1 VTESLLIEFSPD
13 SWLEQ
18 GSYGNR
24 TAVSI
29 RFCVMTIESGAD
41 LIERYLRTRHVRYF
55 RGHHDDEFFFLVNA
69 FHGRLHVHLEPCGE
83 DREMVKVTATAERYY
98 PASSGTRVAALAAQ
112 WNQAAPPARAVVF
125 QSSDPRLVGVAA
137 ESRYTDLAGTDFGTF
152 VDATIQSSID
162 LFGRMKA
169 SVRAQP
175 DGEHLLDA
183 G

>member
-1 VTESLLIEFSPD
+1 
-13 SWLEQ
+13 
-18 GSYGNR
+18 
-24 TAVSI
+24 
-29 RFCVMTIESGAD
+29 MTIESGAE
-41 LIERYLRTRHVRYF
+41 LIERYLRTRQVRYF

-69 FHGRLHVHLEPCGE
+69 YHGRLHVHLEPCGA
-83 DREMVKVTATAERYY
+83 DREMVKVSATAERYY
-98 PASSGTRVAALAAQ
+98 PAASRTRVAALAAQ
-112 WNQAAPPARAVVF
+112 WNQASPP
-125 QSSDPRLVGVAA
+125 GN
-137 ESRYTDLAGTDFGTF
+137 DFGTF